1 MAERVSRQR
10 RETAMRVAKR
20 LLDPEYRRDLG
31 LGTDRDVPVVVALW
45 NDRLEDVLEQ
55 VIEEGGRAVI
65 AVRRPDGVLGSLALE
80 RASLADASP
89 PGDSDDALTA
99 APEATLGMLLDT
111 HGRDREGPFSFVVAD
126 SPLGQ
131 FNLVV
136 AAAS

>member
-1 MAERVSRQR
+1 MPERVSRQR

-55 VIEEGGRAVI
+55 VTEEGGRAVI
-65 AVRRPDGVLGSLALE
+65 AVRRPDGALTSLTLE
-80 RASLADASP
+80 DASAAGAP
-89 PGDSDDALTA
+89 PPTDPDDALTA
-99 APEATLGMLLDT
+99 APEATVGMLLDT
-111 HGRDREGPFSFVVAD
+111 YGRDRVGPFSFVVAD